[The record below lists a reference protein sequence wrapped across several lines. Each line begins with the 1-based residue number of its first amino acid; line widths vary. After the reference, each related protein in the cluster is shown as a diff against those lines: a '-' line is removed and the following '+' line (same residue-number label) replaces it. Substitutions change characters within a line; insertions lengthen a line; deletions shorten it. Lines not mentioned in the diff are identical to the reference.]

1 MAIIMFFVP
10 ELEMLNGVQLQRES
24 TMSRQFVLHSESPL
38 AFERSRHIFAD
49 LMLMASDSAL
59 PM

>member
-1 MAIIMFFVP
+1 MFFVP
-10 ELEMLNGVQLQRES
+10 ELEMLPGEQLKRES
-24 TMSRQFVLHSESPL
+24 TMSTQFVVHSESPL

-49 LMLMASDSAL
+49 LMSMASSSAL